1 MSRFTEIYNQ
11 HPIHDTVKRLS
22 NLLKRRKIDDQEA
35 KQEYGRLQKLSRHLK
50 SNLTTIDGETISIAL
65 LTDITNHLNSNVIN
79 QLQSYILNNN
89 IGHLRNANNQIDR
102 LLQSSIGWV
111 FCPPTPNKNEAV
123 RVIEQFDNNID
134 EFANKISEDAEII
147 RGKNEELNQEIG
159 GISGKLNELSERIE
173 ARREN
178 VDNQLSA
185 WQEQFGEAQERR
197 VNEYSDWINNTDKEL
212 SKELKSIIQK
222 HSEIVSKQEE
232 ELLNRIQSLLSEAS
246 DKHSAILELYELTAG
261 DSVAAGHIKNAK
273 RETEHADKWR
283 NGTISFIVVT
293 VFWLIAAYFM
303 NSGEANWSKILQ
315 SFSVTGVLL
324 YGAGYCAQQSTKHRK
339 IETQN
344 RRFALEMKAI
354 DPYLQSLDAVDRNSL
369 KKELSSR
376 FFGAFDESHDSTK
389 MIDEHAFKV
398 FGDFMEK
405 TAKVIKT

>member
-1 MSRFTEIYNQ
+1 M
-11 HPIHDTVKRLS
+11 RLY
-22 NLLKRRKIDDQEA
+22 LACHRQD
-35 KQEYGRLQKLSRHLK
+35 QKLHRHLK

-79 QLQSYILNNN
+79 QLQSYISSNN
-89 IGHLRNANNQIDR
+89 IGHLHAANSQINF

-134 EFANKISEDAEII
+134 EFANKISEDAEVI

-197 VNEYSDWINNTDKEL
+197 VNEYSDWISNTDKEL

-232 ELLNRIQSLLSEAS
+232 ELLNRIQSLLS
-246 DKHSAILELYELTAG
+246 
-261 DSVAAGHIKNAK
+261 
-273 RETEHADKWR
+273 
-283 NGTISFIVVT
+283 
-293 VFWLIAAYFM
+293 
-303 NSGEANWSKILQ
+303 
-315 SFSVTGVLL
+315 
-324 YGAGYCAQQSTKHRK
+324 
-339 IETQN
+339 
-344 RRFALEMKAI
+344 
-354 DPYLQSLDAVDRNSL
+354 
-369 KKELSSR
+369 
-376 FFGAFDESHDSTK
+376 
-389 MIDEHAFKV
+389 
-398 FGDFMEK
+398 
-405 TAKVIKT
+405 